1 MKTDESEI
9 VLPNTGNAVESPVDQ
24 FLHRRKR
31 IHHPDSD
38 EAGVNSSAGLKRD
51 ETSMNDHRHTE
62 CDPDRSLGSVNCPT
76 HNHSPLPFGERL
88 VCPALQLIAIFL
100 NKSKSLNIFPVPKT
114 THDNGFSAK
123 VTGNPVSS
131 RIRLSRFLISA
142 PPPARTIP
150 RSAMS
155 AVISGGV
162 RCSTTRMEF
171 MMILIHSSSASRIS
185 SSETMT
191 LFGMPSIRSRPLI
204 SIVRGES
211 RTYAD
216 PISILICSAV
226 RSPIRRL
233 YLRLMYW
240 VIASSISLPATLSDR
255 L

>member
-9 VLPNTGNAVESPVDQ
+9 VFPNTGNAVESPVDQ

-100 NKSKSLNIFPVPKT
+100 NKSKSLNIFPVPST
-114 THDNGFSAK
+114 THDSGFSAS
-123 VTGNPVSS
+123 VTGRPVSS

-150 RSAMS
+150 RSAIS
-155 AVISGGV
+155 AESSGGV
-162 RCSTTRMEF
+162 RSKTTRMDDSGKRDHCNF
-171 MMILIHSSSASRIS
+171 RSAASNVDDHVSRW
-185 SSETMT
+185 
-191 LFGMPSIRSRPLI
+191 
-204 SIVRGES
+204 
-211 RTYAD
+211 
-216 PISILICSAV
+216 
-226 RSPIRRL
+226 
-233 YLRLMYW
+233 LR
-240 VIASSISLPATLSDR
+240 
-255 L
+255 